1 MWHEVFIKD
10 IVLSYCFASHF
21 LCIQTWREF
30 LDVEFVFLEP
40 SLGCEVFDE
49 KMFGRLTF
57 PQLLFASLLGI
68 AGGIYIYQPIFEQYS
83 RDQKELKEKM
93 KLVQDSEEK
102 KSWYYMELNCNCLK
116 FHWNYTLSINNLA
129 KSYSV

>member
-1 MWHEVFIKD
+1 M
-10 IVLSYCFASHF
+10 
-21 LCIQTWREF
+21 
-30 LDVEFVFLEP
+30 EFVFLEP
-40 SLGCEVFDE
+40 SLCCEVFDE

-68 AGGIYIYQPIFEQYS
+68 AGGICIYQPIFEQYS

-102 KSWYYMELNCNCLK
+102 KS
-116 FHWNYTLSINNLA
+116 
-129 KSYSV
+129 

>member
-1 MWHEVFIKD
+1 M
-10 IVLSYCFASHF
+10 
-21 LCIQTWREF
+21 
-30 LDVEFVFLEP
+30 EFVFLEP

-102 KSWYYMELNCNCLK
+102 KS
-116 FHWNYTLSINNLA
+116 
-129 KSYSV
+129 